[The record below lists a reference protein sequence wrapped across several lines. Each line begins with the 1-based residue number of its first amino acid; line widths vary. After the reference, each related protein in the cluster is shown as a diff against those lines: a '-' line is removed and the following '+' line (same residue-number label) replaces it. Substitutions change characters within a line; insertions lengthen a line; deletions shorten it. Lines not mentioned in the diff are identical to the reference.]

1 MKIISKKFIVLLC
14 LILIIPSSLGQIP
27 THHIVDESNY
37 FDIISKGNL
46 QKFYEITVLHVNGSH
61 YEMGYQH
68 GWYLREMVQQNL
80 RAFRLYSELSFEE
93 LLEIWH
99 QMEPFVP
106 QQYIDEIQGIAD
118 GANVSFEDVVA
129 AYMDIVWGDRG
140 CFGFAAWGPATIDG
154 NMIHTRSF
162 DLPFNVMDPESGRYV
177 HENHVLIVR
186 HPDDGIASVAASA
199 AGSMHG
205 GGGINAE
212 GIAIGQQVCWSN
224 DQTYAGMPA
233 MFRTQMAL
241 DYADSIDKAID
252 LLSSN
257 STLGW
262 NFVVSDS
269 KIPIAYAVES
279 TANKSYVGTY
289 NDSIEAT
296 SPFWQMD
303 HIVRRTNF
311 FIDPDIALTQR
322 HRYDPSGFGGL
333 INFILTGEFFF
344 VIWRAYKVVSNDLQ
358 DQWGY
363 LTCNSSISLMQQSYR
378 GDTDLLLK
386 IIIFLAEGTSFTRAW
401 NQWTACYETGEY
413 AVCFA
418 SHDDIAYFNQVYYFD
433 LEQLFNASS

>member
-1 MKIISKKFIVLLC
+1 
-14 LILIIPSSLGQIP
+14 LIIPTTIG
-27 THHIVDESNY
+27 HISFNENSQVIEHNR
-37 FDIISKGNL
+37 IISRGVL
-46 QKFYEITVLHVNGSH
+46 QEMDDITILHVNGTH

-68 GWYLREMVQQNL
+68 GWYLREAVQQNL
-80 RAFRLYSELSFEE
+80 RAFRHFSELSYEM
-93 LLEIWH
+93 LLEIWC
-99 QMEPFVP
+99 QMEPYVP
-106 QQYIDEIQGIAD
+106 QQYIDEIQGLAD
-118 GANVSFEDVVA
+118 GANVTFNDVVA

-140 CFGFAAWGPATIDG
+140 CFGFAAWGPATKDG
-154 NMIHTRSF
+154 SIIHTRSF
-162 DLPFNVMDPESGRYV
+162 DLPFNIKDPESGRYV
-177 HENHVLIVR
+177 HENHVLIIR
-186 HPDDGIASVAASA
+186 HPDDGIASIAASA

-205 GGGINAE
+205 GGGINAA

-224 DQTYAGMPA
+224 DQTYAGIPA
-233 MFRTQMAL
+233 MFRTQMVL
-241 DYADSIDKAID
+241 DYADSIDEAID
-252 LLSSN
+252 LITSN

-262 NFVVSDS
+262 NFIISDS

-289 NDSIEAT
+289 NDLIEST
-296 SPFWQMD
+296 PPFWQMN

-311 FIDPDIALTQR
+311 FIDSDIAATQR

-344 VIWRAYKVVSNDLQ
+344 VIWRAYNVMSTDLQ
-358 DQWGY
+358 NQWGE
-363 LTCNSSISLMQQSYR
+363 LTCNSSISLMQEGYR

-418 SHDDIAYFNQVYYFD
+418 SHDKIAYYNPIHYFNLQN
-433 LEQLFNASS
+433 LFNFPSKS